1 LSAGHTRSLRLC
13 LLVQPSIKKN
23 LEGKKIGF
31 AVDAWTEDGAHFVAI
46 IAITPTDKFLLALST
61 LLNESDMSADA
72 TIEIFD
78 YVLDTYGIDAAT
90 QLCFLVC
97 DHASVNVAIARN
109 LESVNK
115 KLQTAM
121 LTLLDVRAL
130 FHHVINHYPTT
141 KTHLAASA
149 TLVKFPD
156 FESGIV
162 KVLAGKER
170 SLTRAERSAAAKLL
184 QADNSKPTTLV
195 AEAAPP
201 TQVDLR

>member
-1 LSAGHTRSLRLC
+1 
-13 LLVQPSIKKN
+13 
-23 LEGKKIGF
+23 
-31 AVDAWTEDGAHFVAI
+31 
-46 IAITPTDKFLLALST
+46 
-61 LLNESDMSADA
+61 MSADA

-97 DHASVNVAIARN
+97 DHASVNVAIARKTSVPMIGCGSHRMN
-109 LESVNK
+109 LAMQALMEEHDDLLEKVHRLMA
-115 KLQTAM
+115 KLNTIK
-121 LTLLDVRAL
+121 TR
-130 FHHVINHYPTT
+130 HY
-141 KTHLAASA
+141 LREADAS
-149 TLVKFPD
+149 F
-156 FESGIV
+156 

-184 QADNSKPTTLV
+184 QADNSKPTSERVACQEASRKRSFADAALV

>member
-1 LSAGHTRSLRLC
+1 MDDRYFAIYSKLDRVDDELADFIPTPRENVC
-13 LLVQPSIKKN
+13 LKALY
-23 LEGKKIGF
+23 
-31 AVDAWTEDGAHFVAI
+31 EDL
-46 IAITPTDKFLLALST
+46 K
-61 LLNESDMSADA
+61 
-72 TIEIFD
+72 
-78 YVLDTYGIDAAT
+78 
-90 QLCFLVC
+90 
-97 DHASVNVAIARN
+97 N

-115 KLQTAM
+115 KLQTVM

-149 TLVKFPD
+149 NLVKFPD
-156 FESGIV
+156 FENGIV

-184 QADNSKPTTLV
+184 QADNSKPTSERVACQEASRKRSFADAALV